1 MKISNLRK
9 ENHGS
14 QSVLTADVE
23 STKFGKN
30 TIWASVPIEY
40 ENYFTT
46 NRYDGFLVAL
56 LYPAMFYREDIEV
69 DGAVSKRLLRNINTY
84 IQDILLA
91 YNPKLYKVTITAN
104 DTTNEIIQTAKHIG
118 TGFSGGIDSFS
129 TIYDNYVLESD
140 PEYKI
145 DTFVFLNVGSHG
157 KYYEEKTK
165 VLFQNRY
172 NYLKKYTDT
181 VNLPFIP
188 VDTNIHYYYQEWMHQ
203 LTLPLNLTAGIL
215 LLEKM
220 FTKYYVASPGYDY
233 NQWIDIAS
241 KTRNNALPSFADP
254 YLLPL
259 LSTETTEFIPD
270 GTQHTRLQKTIN
282 IINYPL
288 TRQFLDVC
296 WYDEPQKKGCGICP
310 KCSRVGQTLS
320 IIGKLNDYKDVLNL
334 EKYRR
339 SELRLKCRAVLG
351 YKHDPFMYDIVNFAK
366 QNGKKYP
373 SSSGAYTHL
382 FILKLKD
389 IAGRILGRK

>member
-9 ENHGS
+9 ENHDR
-14 QSVLTADVE
+14 QAILVADIESV
-23 STKFGKN
+23 KFGKN

-40 ENYFTT
+40 ENYLTT

-56 LYPAMFYREDIEV
+56 IYPAMAYREDIEV
-69 DGAVSKRLLRNINTY
+69 DGTVSKRLLRNINTF
-84 IQDILLA
+84 IQDILMA
-91 YNPKLYKVTITAN
+91 YNSELYKITITAK

-181 VNLPFIP
+181 INLPFIP
-188 VDTNIHYYYQEWMHQ
+188 IDTNIHYYYQEWMHL
-203 LTLPLNLTAGIL
+203 LTLTLNLTAGIL
-215 LLEKM
+215 LLEKI
-220 FTKYYVASPGYDY
+220 FKKYYVASPGYNY
-233 NQWIDIAS
+233 SQWIDIAS
-241 KTRNNALPSFADP
+241 KKRNKSLAPFAEP

-288 TRQFLDVC
+288 TKQFLDVC

-310 KCSRVGQTLS
+310 KCARVGQTLS
-320 IIGKLNDYKDVLNL
+320 IIGKLDDYKDVLNI
-334 EKYRR
+334 EKYKE

-351 YKHDPFMYDIVNFAK
+351 YKIDPFMYDIVNYAE

-373 SSSGAYTHL
+373 SYLGVYAHL
-382 FILKLKD
+382 FILKIKT
-389 IAGRILGRK
+389 IAGRILRRK